1 VAVPVEEYLPLPA
14 LDAVEVVV
22 RGDVLG
28 AGVGVPAEGPV
39 VGLGIARQMCVAEVM
54 AWKSKVSWT
63 SISGFGSAASAFWPS
78 RLEDWSQTAESTW
91 AAEGSALART
101 ST

>member
-1 VAVPVEEYLPLPA
+1 MCPPKDLWSASVLP
-14 LDAVEVVV
+14 
-22 RGDVLG
+22 G
-28 AGVGVPAEGPV
+28 
-39 VGLGIARQMCVAEVM
+39 QMCVAEVM

-78 RLEDWSQTAESTW
+78 RLEDWSQTAESTL